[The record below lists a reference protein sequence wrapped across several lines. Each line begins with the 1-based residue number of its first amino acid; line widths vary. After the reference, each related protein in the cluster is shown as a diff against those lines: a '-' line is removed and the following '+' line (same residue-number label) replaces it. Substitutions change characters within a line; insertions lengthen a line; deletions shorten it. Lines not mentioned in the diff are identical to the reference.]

1 MGKNMEQLQE
11 KFANNNIGYMFI
23 FILLIFLIASGAVFI
38 HYGNKVKNGNI
49 SNDDK
54 QAGQFIL
61 SFGVLGLIANIIS
74 SIMLGYYL
82 NYLKDE
88 QQFIYIAIYIIAI
101 LFTTACNVIL
111 IIYGL
116 KMHQNNICINTP
128 NCQRD
133 NCVDDYKLSNFVIM
147 LGSICI
153 IFGCLSISFLVY
165 QKIYKNKHSNT
176 VVQSEEQSADS
187 R

>member
-1 MGKNMEQLQE
+1 MDINIEDLQE
-11 KFANNNIGYMFI
+11 KFTNNNIGYIFI
-23 FILLIFLIASGAVFI
+23 FILLIFLISSGAVFI

-74 SIMLGYYL
+74 SIMLGYYFKD
-82 NYLKDE
+82 LKDHKY
-88 QQFIYIAIYIIAI
+88 FSYIAIYIIAI

-116 KMHQNNICINTP
+116 KMHQNNILINTP

-133 NCVDDYKLSNFVIM
+133 KCVDDYKLSNFIIM

-153 IFGCLSISFLVY
+153 IFGCLSIFFLVY
-165 QKIYKNKHSNT
+165 QKIYKNKHSDT
-176 VVQSEEQSADS
+176 EVKEYV
-187 R
+187 